1 MSRWRDRATTLS
13 RCVRPSLAA
22 LVFSGNLSPS
32 TAANSQLS
40 CTREIYEAS
49 IHGSELCDTARATVG
64 ISYSGGKNSA
74 VARSRVSRCL
84 GATTKKRQK
93 EDVRDERAEP
103 RRRKRE
109 PKGRLEPDTRKFV
122 KGPFYQYPSAF
133 WPQVEARR
141 TCRPFEILAF
151 LSRTL
156 VSEPSNARTS

>member
-64 ISYSGGKNSA
+64 ISWSGGKNSA

-93 EDVRDERAEP
+93 EDVRTRRTSKKRKRAE
-103 RRRKRE
+103 RSSGAGYTQVRE
-109 PKGRLEPDTRKFV
+109 RV
-122 KGPFYQYPSAF
+122 
-133 WPQVEARR
+133 
-141 TCRPFEILAF
+141 F
-151 LSRTL
+151 LSVPL
-156 VSEPSNARTS
+156 GFLATSGSKMDV